1 MSSYN
6 AALARLVAAEQ
17 AETRALEARIA
28 EARAKEQER
37 AKTRLLSFTQL
48 RNPRFQAGWFH
59 RHLARTLEQFE
70 ADCRAQ
76 RSPRLIVNVPP
87 QHGKSELC
95 SRSFV
100 PWYLGRNPS
109 HHVILASYSA
119 DLAVR
124 MSLEARRAAEEASAW
139 WPELRAGTTW
149 TSDFWS
155 IGGGG
160 SLRAVGIG
168 GGISGMPAHTLVIDD
183 AIKDEGEA
191 KSPATMRAYTS
202 WYETAAYARLQEG
215 GGVLLVNTRWAV
227 NDPTGYHLAQSK
239 LPGVL
244 PWKVIRY
251 PAIATEDEYDDDT
264 LLRRAGE
271 PLSVERFSLQTMQ
284 ERKASSTPWRWASV
298 YQQQPVPEEGGIFRA
313 DHFARRYSVL
323 PALDGMAITVD
334 LTFKGKDTSDFV
346 VMQCWGWKGAI
357 CYLIDQ
363 RRGRMSYPESK
374 AALVDFRAKHAGAS
388 AIIVEDK
395 ANGSALVDELRPTMP
410 GIIGWDPGK
419 SDKRVRV
426 EVNTLPRYAAEQVY
440 FPESAP
446 WMHDFITEHLGF
458 LAGAAN
464 DDQVDAESQFFAWL
478 ASRAVV
484 TTPPAAYLGSLNNRL
499 PRGEG
504 WRE

>member
-1 MSSYN
+1 MSRYN

-17 AETRALEARIA
+17 AETRAIEARIA
-28 EARAKEQER
+28 AERAAVQDRAKS
-37 AKTRLLSFTQL
+37 RLLAFTQL

-100 PWYLGRNPS
+100 PWYLGRNPL

-124 MSLEARRAAEEASAW
+124 MSLEARRAAEEAAMW
-139 WPELRAGTTW
+139 WPELTAGGTW
-149 TSDFWS
+149 TSDFWRVTA
-155 IGGGG
+155 GG
-160 SLRAVGIG
+160 SVRAVGRG
-168 GGISGMPAHTLVIDD
+168 GGISGMPAHLLVIDD
-183 AIKDEGEA
+183 AIKDEEEA

-227 NDPTGYHLAQSK
+227 NDPTGYHLAQSR

-251 PAIATEDEYDDDT
+251 PAIATEDEYDGDT

-271 PLSVERFSLQTMQ
+271 PLSVERFSLGTML

-313 DHFARRYSVL
+313 DHFARRYSTL
-323 PALDGMAITVD
+323 PPLDGQAITVD
-334 LTFKGKDTSDFV
+334 CTFKGKDTSDFV

-363 RRGRMSYPESK
+363 RRGRMSYPETK
-374 AALVDFRAKHAGAS
+374 AALVDFRSKHAGAS

-410 GIIGWDPGK
+410 GIVGWDPG
-419 SDKRVRV
+419 SHDKRVRV
-426 EVNTLPRYAAEQVY
+426 EVHTLPRYAAEQVF

-446 WMHDFITEHLGF
+446 WMHDFVMEHLGF

-464 DDQVDAESQFFAWL
+464 DDQVDAESQFFAWHGKRN
-478 ASRAVV
+478 RAWYVA
-484 TTPPAAYLGSLNNRL
+484 T
-499 PRGEG
+499 
-504 WRE
+504 